1 MKHLIIKAHTNSEWD
16 SVSSALVELN
26 DDSISE
32 LRKIRN
38 AVENFNTDGLSFHRA
53 SFFFGG
59 VDFKISD
66 SGEYDE
72 MESCFTV
79 VEDLDLSDY
88 TDPESPLDSATIEVN
103 KSGFKFTAFGKHT
116 GEEFYSETVS
126 FEDFD
131 KLMAQ

>member
-1 MKHLIIKAHTNSEWD
+1 MKHLVIKAHTNSEWD
-16 SVSSALVELN
+16 SVSSALVKLD

-38 AVENFNTDGLSFHRA
+38 AVENFNTDGLSFNRA
-53 SFFFGG
+53 SFFFYG

-66 SGEYDE
+66 SGQYDE
-72 MESCFTV
+72 IENGFTI

-88 TDPESPLDSATIEVN
+88 SDPESVLDSTLIEAD
-103 KSGFKFTAFGKHT
+103 KDGFKFTTFGKHT
-116 GEEFYSETVS
+116 GEEFDSATVS
-126 FEDFD
+126 FEEFD

>member
-1 MKHLIIKAHTNSEWD
+1 
-16 SVSSALVELN
+16 VSSALVELD

-38 AVENFNTDGLSFHRA
+38 AVENFNTDGLSFNRA
-53 SFFFGG
+53 SFFFYG

-66 SGEYDE
+66 SGQYDE
-72 MESCFTV
+72 IENGFTI

-88 TDPESPLDSATIEVN
+88 SNPESDLDCCTIDVD
-103 KSGFKFTAFGKHT
+103 KDSFKFTTYGKHT

-126 FEDFD
+126 FEEFD
-131 KLMAQ
+131 KMIAQ